1 MKTRRLLFAVIT
13 LACLLFGSCA
23 KDVIDLTGSIKGT
36 VKNTKG
42 PFIENCIISLN
53 PTGKSQVTNTNGTF
67 EFENL
72 DPASYTL
79 TFTKEGYSNQQK
91 NVEVLSGKTINIDV
105 VLVDA
110 YGAIKGLVKNS
121 DGISMDGCIVSLNP
135 IGKSQIT
142 DTNGCFEFT
151 KLPPGSY
158 TLTFKKEDYSD
169 SQKVAVV
176 SVGETTNVD
185 VVLIDAY
192 GAIKGLVKKL
202 DGTFI
207 EGCIVS
213 LNPTGK
219 SQVTGNNGSFEFL
232 KLPPDNYSLT
242 FSKVGYSD
250 QEKRTEVV
258 LGEVANI
265 DVILESVY
273 GTIKGFVKDKKDGHT
288 IENCQISLS
297 PGGITK
303 MTGVD
308 GAFVFDKLNSGE
320 YIIAYKK
327 DGYVDETKA
336 VTITSGQ
343 TVDADA
349 ALRSAYGTIKGA
361 VKDIDNQ
368 SGIGK
373 CLVSISPGDQSL
385 MTEEDGSFTFERFPI
400 GEYTLEF
407 KKTGYSSAT
416 KRAKVEGG
424 EITDIK
430 DVWLKLENPFSVSVE
445 SIRFSNSEEVKDF
458 SITNNSDGN
467 CTFEFQ
473 NIPSW
478 LSISPQQ
485 GTIEKQTEKDIKLTV
500 DREKADYGEHTKDV
514 KIQYSGR
521 VKGEISVKVI
531 MEKIKLTKPEVTIT
545 SPTNITKSGFDIG
558 GNIKSLGG
566 SPILDYGH
574 CISRSG
580 NPSIEDENGQ
590 TYSCGKSEKETS
602 FSNSITGLES
612 NTTYYVRAYARN
624 AQGVS
629 YSDQREVITLDALTK
644 PEVSTYSS
652 ASNITETSFSIG
664 GSIEST
670 GGTSITDY
678 GHCWNVY
685 GTPTINDSKAS
696 KGSRESTGSFT
707 SNITGLESNTTYY
720 VRAYAV
726 NSKGVSY
733 GKQITVTTKREQA
746 KPEVTISS
754 ATNITEQSF
763 EIGGNIVS
771 TGGLT
776 IDSYGHCWSTYENP
790 TINDNKNDLG
800 RRSSTGSFSS
810 NITGLKANTTYYVRA
825 FAENEDGISYSQ
837 QMEVTTLESYGD
849 KWDGNIASGYAG
861 GSGTIVDP
869 YIIKTGGQL
878 LYAFKQGKGY
888 LKLANDID
896 LNNHNWKPY
905 SFNGSFDGDGHT
917 ISNLYINRT
926 DNEPCGLVRNFY
938 GGEIS
943 NLTIRGVNIKSTYGY
958 TGAIAGSGSTLSNC
972 HLVLTAGSKIEG
984 CKYVGGLMGYGSN
997 VKITHCSVTSLD
1009 SETYIY
1015 GTEYVGGIC
1024 GRSVKATDCHVSCNI
1039 YGGSCV
1045 GGIVGIY
1052 GSVEDCSFQGNI
1064 NGETEVGGIMGY
1076 ADNSKIIA
1084 CKVVAN
1090 IEGEEYVGGICGW
1103 GGSQNGNI
1111 TIIACYSEGNISSTR
1126 EYYVSGILGK
1136 SPLYGDIILRLSYTT
1151 MLSEHFR
1158 GSPLTSAPSLQE
1170 DCFSIYGSNN
1180 ITQDFKEAYSDYA
1193 NYWNFNNQWT
1203 WSGTINGQTKQVKC
1217 PRLAWE

>member
-1 MKTRRLLFAVIT
+1 MKLRNSFFIY
-13 LACLLFGSCA
+13 LAFVGLLFGSCA
-23 KDVIDLTGSIKGT
+23 KDVVDLTGSIKGT
-36 VKNTKG
+36 VKNTNG
-42 PFIENCIISLN
+42 SFVEDCIISLN
-53 PTGKSQVTNTNGTF
+53 PTGKSQITGSNGAYDF
-67 EFENL
+67 SKL
-72 DPASYTL
+72 D
-79 TFTKEGYSNQQK
+79 
-91 NVEVLSGKTINIDV
+91 
-105 VLVDA
+105 
-110 YGAIKGLVKNS
+110 
-121 DGISMDGCIVSLNP
+121 
-135 IGKSQIT
+135 
-142 DTNGCFEFT
+142 
-151 KLPPGSY
+151 PGSY
-158 TLTFKKEDYSD
+158 TLTFRKE
-169 SQKVAVV
+169 
-176 SVGETTNVD
+176 
-185 VVLIDAY
+185 
-192 GAIKGLVKKL
+192 
-202 DGTFI
+202 
-207 EGCIVS
+207 
-213 LNPTGK
+213 
-219 SQVTGNNGSFEFL
+219 
-232 KLPPDNYSLT
+232 
-242 FSKVGYSD
+242 GYSD
-250 QEKRTEVV
+250 QQKGVEV
-258 LGEVANI
+258 LSGMITNI
-265 DVILESVY
+265 DVVLEYAY
-273 GTIKGFVKDKKDGHT
+273 GTIKGVVKDKKDGHT

-531 MEKIKLTKPEVTIT
+531 MEKIKLTKPDVTIT

-580 NPSIEDENGQ
+580 NPSIEDKNGQ

-810 NITGLKANTTYYVRA
+810 NIIGLKANTKYYVRA

-837 QMEVTTLESYGD
+837 QIEVTTLESYGD
-849 KWDGNIASGYAG
+849 KWDGNLASSFAG
-861 GSGTIVDP
+861 GKGTQSNP

-878 LYAFKQGKGY
+878 LLMKDYSSDYFE
-888 LKLANDID
+888 LANDINLD
-896 LNNHNWKPY
+896 NHNWLPFE
-905 SFNGSFDGDGHT
+905 FNGELDGKGYT
-917 ISNLYINRT
+917 ISNLKVDR
-926 DNEPCGLVRNFY
+926 DNLTECGLFSKLNYALV
-938 GGEIS
+938 E
-943 NLTIRGVNIKSTYGY
+943 NLTIKGVNINSECV
-958 TGAIAGSGSTLSNC
+958 GALAAVSGGSEINNC
-972 HLVLTAGSKIEG
+972 HIILTTNSQLKGVDA
-984 CKYVGGLMGYGSN
+984 VGGFVGRGSSEN
-997 VKITHCSVTSLD
+997 TFNYCMVKSQNDNMAISGNTN
-1009 SETYIY
+1009 
-1015 GTEYVGGIC
+1015 VGGIM
-1024 GRSVKATDCHVSCNI
+1024 GIATGQGAFCFIDCQVVCNI
-1039 YGGSCV
+1039 SASTYIGGLLGFNNSYVTGNSTASSMKECSYQGHLAGESNIGGITGASIRDSYIVACKADVEIEVSKGWAGGIIGATYHSRKTSIEACYSMGSIMNTGYGDVLRV
-1045 GGIVGIY
+1045 GGIVG
-1052 GSVEDCSFQGNI
+1052 GNI
-1064 NGETEVGGIMGY
+1064 NQ
-1076 ADNSKIIA
+1076 D
-1084 CKVVAN
+1084 
-1090 IEGEEYVGGICGW
+1090 GW
-1103 GGSQNGNI
+1103 GNNI
-1111 TIIACYSEGNISSTR
+1111 NNSDSPSYAYVELSYSTVTSTISSFLGIGSER
-1126 EYYVSGILGK
+1126 GESSKYVADCS
-1136 SPLYGDIILRLSYTT
+1136 DITT
-1151 MLSEHFR
+1151 
-1158 GSPLTSAPSLQE
+1158 
-1170 DCFSIYGSNN
+1170 Y
-1180 ITQDFKEAYSDYA
+1180 FKEAYSEYA
-1193 NYWNFNNQWT
+1193 SHWNFNNKWT
-1203 WSGTINGQTKQVKC
+1203 WSGTVNGQTKQVKC